1 VKWSDTIVHGI
12 ILQSPKGEV
21 KWKRIRERNHEIKT
35 SYVPKAWTT
44 KLLLDFSR
52 NTEERTL
59 KTVK

>member
-1 VKWSDTIVHGI
+1 MHGI